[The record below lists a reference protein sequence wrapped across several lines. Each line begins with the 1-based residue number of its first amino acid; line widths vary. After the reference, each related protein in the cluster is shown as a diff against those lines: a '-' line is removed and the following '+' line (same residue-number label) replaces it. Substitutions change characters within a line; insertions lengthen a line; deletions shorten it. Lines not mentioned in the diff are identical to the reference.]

1 MKTIILLVLTAVVFA
16 CNSAKKDEKNV
27 QSTLISEE
35 ISLDSLALDKIF
47 ADSTMKNLEP
57 DEVKSLVKDLED
69 TSIFYGLTDS
79 FLKIDSLKKSG
90 KYEEYVSK
98 LDIGMFKD
106 IKAIQYKDFDLGN
119 GKSLKIWGYGYDS
132 YEACPYTNGK
142 VLFVSTFEKGKS
154 LTCIP
159 FAYYQNW
166 ADAPMYE
173 NFKSNSILHK
183 DGSLTIEE
191 FNTSGGTDEKD
202 KEYVNKSTNKFQK
215 NLIEGVIK

>member
-1 MKTIILLVLTAVVFA
+1 MKTKILLVLTAFVFA
-16 CNSAKKDEKNV
+16 CNSSKKDEKNV

-47 ADSTMKNLEP
+47 ADSTMKGLEP
-57 DEVKSLVKDLED
+57 DEVKNLVKNLVD

-106 IKAIQYKDFDLGN
+106 IKAIQYKDFDLGS
-119 GKSLKIWGYGYDS
+119 GKTLKIWGYGYDS

-142 VLFVSTFEKGKS
+142 VLFVNTFEKGKS

-166 ADAPMYE
+166 ADAPFFE
-173 NFKSNSILHK
+173 SFKTISDLTK
-183 DGSLTIEE
+183 DGSIIIKE
-191 FNTSGGTDEKD
+191 FNSSGGVDEKD
-202 KEYVNKSTNKFQK
+202 KEYVNKSTNIIQRSITGNK
-215 NLIEGVIK
+215 